1 MNAYALGGPEGA
13 AIILTEGLIRRMTRD
28 EVAGILAH
36 EVAHIRNNDAWTM
49 SWAAALHRSIEWT
62 SSTGLALLRAQHS
75 GAQDSRPLAALLRAA
90 PSIAQLLRLAL
101 SRTRELDADAT
112 APALTSWNVTMRP
125 CRRLHVRM
133 VQCISFA
140 AIPRLR
146 NESTL
151 CSALPTDIQVELR
164 KCIRR
169 LRGETTAI

>member
-75 GAQDSRPLAALLRAA
+75 GAQDSRPLAALLR
-90 PSIAQLLRLAL
+90 
-101 SRTRELDADAT
+101 RTVD
-112 APALTSWNVTMRP
+112 RP
-125 CRRLHVRM
+125 VA
-133 VQCISFA
+133 SFGTVA
-140 AIPRLR
+140 YP
-146 NESTL
+146 
-151 CSALPTDIQVELR
+151 
-164 KCIRR
+164 
-169 LRGETTAI
+169 